1 MKVLHPNPSVM
12 ISPSTISQIAVVL
25 LALTGGAS
33 SGFGQGAKP
42 EPGAAPTPPHVADQ
56 SELPR
61 VLLIGDSICQGY
73 TPAVRN
79 LLKGQATIH
88 YGGGGVTAKSLESST
103 EILGDGKWAVI
114 HFNWG
119 LHDLKHWKDGQMDL
133 SAPQVATVDV
143 YEKNL
148 RELVRLLQVTGARLV
163 WATTTPV
170 PKGANGRVA
179 GDEVIYNTAAARV
192 IKEAGIPI
200 NDLHAAAGEKPEF
213 QRVENVHFTEE
224 GSAHL
229 GEKVAAAI
237 KEQLAVSKQKK

>member
-1 MKVLHPNPSVM
+1 MT
-12 ISPSTISQIAVVL
+12 STFPLRLPAIMPQ
-25 LALTGGAS
+25 LAGILFALPFSAS
-33 SGFGQGAKP
+33 FGFGQGAKP
-42 EPGAAPTPPHVADQ
+42 EQGAAPMPPAITDQ
-56 SELPR
+56 SGLPG

-73 TPAVRN
+73 TPAVRK
-79 LLKGQATIH
+79 LLQGQANVH
-88 YGGGGVTAKSLESST
+88 YGGGGPTAKSLAEYDAL
-103 EILGDGKWAVI
+103 IGGGKWAVI

-148 RELVRLLQVTGARLV
+148 RELIGRLQKTGARLV
-163 WATTTPV
+163 WASTTPV

-179 GDEVIYNTAAARV
+179 GDEVIYNAAAARV
-192 IKEAGIPI
+192 MADAGIPI
-200 NDLHAAAGEKPEF
+200 NDLHAAAMEKPEL
-213 QRVENVHFTEE
+213 QRVENVHFTDE

-237 KEQLAVSKQKK
+237 KEQLAVSEPVQ